1 MSFKSGFVNIIGKPN
16 VGKSTLM
23 NALMGEKL
31 SIVSPKVQTTRHRIL
46 GIITEENY
54 QIVFSD
60 TPGIIPKPKYKLH
73 EAMMRFVKQALE
85 DADVV
90 LYMIDSKEDDDR
102 LPTILNMI
110 KEEEKPLFLIIN
122 KIDLLNQDQVVNL
135 MKRWSA
141 VVPEDHIIPISAI
154 KGFNI
159 QAIKDRALENLPEGE
174 PYFPEDQ
181 TTDKSERFLVSEMI
195 RERIFNFT
203 RQEIP
208 YSTEVVV
215 TAFKEEEDII
225 RIMAE
230 IFVERQSQKGILI
243 GKGGES
249 LKIMGTNVRR
259 DLEQQYGKR
268 IYLELF
274 VKVKEDWRGSDH
286 MLRQFGYEG
295 SE

>member
-110 KEEEKPLFLIIN
+110 REEEKPLFLIIN
-122 KIDLLNQDQVVNL
+122 KIDLLNQDQVVAL

-181 TTDKSERFLVSEMI
+181 TTDKSERFLVSELI

-230 IFVERQSQKGILI
+230 IFVERQSQKGIII

-249 LKIMGTNVRR
+249 LKKLGTNVRR

-274 VKVKEDWRGSDH
+274 VKVKEDWRESKN

-295 SE
+295 DE

>member
-1 MSFKSGFVNIIGKPN
+1 M
-16 VGKSTLM
+16 GKSTLI

-46 GIITEENY
+46 GIVNDEKY
-54 QIVFSD
+54 QMVFSD

-90 LYMIDSKEDDDR
+90 LYMIDAKEDDDR

-110 KEEEKPLFLIIN
+110 REEKKPLFLVIN
-122 KIDLLNQDQVVNL
+122 KIDLLTQEQVVAL

-159 QAIKDRALENLPEGE
+159 QAIKDRSLENLPEGE
-174 PYFPEDQ
+174 AFFPPDQ
-181 TTDKSERFLVSEMI
+181 YTDKSERFLVSELI

-243 GKGGES
+243 GKGGEA
-249 LKIMGTNVRR
+249 LKKLGTNVRR

-274 VKVKEDWRGSDH
+274 VKVKEDWRESKN

-295 SE
+295 DE